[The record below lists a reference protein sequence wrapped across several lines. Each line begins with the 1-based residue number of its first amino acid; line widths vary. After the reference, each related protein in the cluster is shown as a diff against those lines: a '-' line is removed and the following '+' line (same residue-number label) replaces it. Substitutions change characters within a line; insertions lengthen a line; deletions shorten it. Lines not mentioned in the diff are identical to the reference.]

1 MRQYQLLDVLLE
13 FKFIKLGELGMN
25 RDTVRQKSSA
35 EFLENPLIL
44 DKLGEAGK
52 QLQKYRADLAA
63 QYGDRLRLR
72 TFAVVALGF
81 ERLVWQEVPPA

>member
-1 MRQYQLLDVLLE
+1 MLSFPYGKSDFYQIRKSGQFYVDRSGMIPVLE
-13 FKFIKLGELGMN
+13 
-25 RDTVRQKSSA
+25 
-35 EFLENPLIL
+35 
-44 DKLGEAGK
+44 EAAAS

-81 ERLVWQEVPPA
+81 ERLVWQEVSGAVSQ